1 MSIYELA
8 LEKVEKQI
16 YCINEDY
23 KKIYNYEIV
32 DHIMKRIKSPQSI
45 IDKMKKKN
53 YELNYKELIENINDI
68 AGIRVICKLRK
79 DVYDIRD
86 LIEELEEFKII
97 NEKDYIKHP
106 KKSGYTSYHLIVEVP
121 VEFDNTTIFV
131 KVEIQIRTLA
141 MDFWATI
148 EHHTKYKAKNKISK
162 RNARKLVTYAKI
174 INKLDEKM
182 LDLLDSK

>member
-1 MSIYELA
+1 MSIYESA
-8 LEKVEKQI
+8 MKKVEEEI
-16 YCINEDY
+16 ISINEDF
-23 KKIYNYEIV
+23 KKIYQYEVV

-79 DVYDIRD
+79 DVYDIRNI
-86 LIEELEEFKII
+86 IEQIPDIRVI

-106 KKSGYTSYHLIVEVP
+106 KKSGYTSYHMIVEVP
-121 VEFDNTTIFV
+121 IEFEGTTV
-131 KVEIQIRTLA
+131 YAKVEIQIRTLA

-148 EHHTKYKAKNKISK
+148 EHHTKYKTKNKISK
-162 RNARKLVTYAKI
+162 RNSRKLVAYAKI

-182 LDLLDSK
+182 LDLIEDK